1 MVLNQKME
9 NSMALFFMMN
19 YNLKLRKR
27 EESVAAN
34 LDNLEFIRM
43 WLVVTQ
49 RKEKQDT
56 HDAHG
61 TV

>member
-1 MVLNQKME
+1 MVLNPK
-9 NSMALFFMMN
+9 NG
-19 YNLKLRKR
+19 KLHGTILHDELQLEIEKR
-27 EESVAAN
+27 EESIAAN